1 MDTKLIALVNFQKM
15 FRIQKMLQRVRGRER
30 GGRERWEREG
40 ARWTVGDRGGID
52 RGGRDRSGRE
62 IEGES
67 RKQEE
72 INIFRV

>member
-1 MDTKLIALVNFQKM
+1 M
-15 FRIQKMLQRVRGRER
+15 GER
-30 GGRERWEREG
+30 GGREG

>member
-1 MDTKLIALVNFQKM
+1 MDTKLIALVNFQKC
-15 FRIQKMLQRVRGRER
+15 FVSKKCCRERERER